1 MRVTS
6 ARYWSAIWVMEMA
19 PMSTFWRL
27 TRYSS
32 RSNGPSK
39 LSMRTLYDMPAAYA
53 MLNGNSRFATL
64 PAVQF
69 EVDARWG

>member
-1 MRVTS
+1 MCVTS

-27 TRYSS
+27 TRYRS

-39 LSMRTLYDMPAAYA
+39 LSMRTLYDTPLPYA
-53 MLNGNSRFATL
+53 MLNGNRRLATL

-69 EVDARWG
+69 R